1 MSAPTPLRVRLP
13 FRSED
18 EFVASYGAHV
28 GRDGF
33 FLATRV
39 PKPVGA
45 ALLFD
50 LILADGTSILRGEG
64 VVVRSNASGERP
76 GMTLRFVRLEAAGRA
91 LVERIISGRP
101 ARSSAPAEAR
111 AHPSAWAPPSGP
123 SAAPPAASREAMAR
137 PAHRE
142 AWAPPVGPIRP
153 QPATPFHPLP
163 EMTPPEPEEV
173 SPDEVAEASGEEEPA
188 VGAGSAATPEPSP
201 IAPEP
206 VEPEP
211 VGDAA
216 AASAE
221 VLTHAEAASE
231 VSDTSAPGTE
241 SLSKV
246 SDTSAPGTESVSMV
260 SDTSAPGTEA
270 ASGVSDTSAPGTEAA
285 SKVFDTAELARE
297 T

>member
-76 GMTLRFVRLEAAGRA
+76 GMTLRFVRLETAGKA
-91 LVERIISGRP
+91 LVERIVSGRP
-101 ARSSAPAEAR
+101 VRGSAPAEAH
-111 AHPSAWAPPSGP
+111 AHPSAWVAPPGP
-123 SAAPPAASREAMAR
+123 SAAPATASRETMAR

-142 AWAPPVGPIRP
+142 AWAPPSGPVRAR
-153 QPATPFHPLP
+153 PATPFHPLP
-163 EMTPPEPEEV
+163 ETPPPEPEDV
-173 SPDEVAEASGEEEPA
+173 SPDDVAEAAPGNEEPA
-188 VGAGSAATPEPSP
+188 VGSGLAASPEPAITP
-201 IAPEP
+201 
-206 VEPEP
+206 
-211 VGDAA
+211 
-216 AASAE
+216 
-221 VLTHAEAASE
+221 
-231 VSDTSAPGTE
+231 
-241 SLSKV
+241 
-246 SDTSAPGTESVSMV
+246 
-260 SDTSAPGTEA
+260 
-270 ASGVSDTSAPGTEAA
+270 
-285 SKVFDTAELARE
+285 
-297 T
+297 